1 MGAASVPAAMPA
13 ASREEHSHPTGTS
26 VPKDSRPIRIDATV
40 SDQPLPNSTAGR
52 AMARDIAGQV
62 RPGRADA
69 IAPFEAT
76 KPTPY
81 KVPDA
86 TTVHITTPTAAN
98 ARFKLLRSSSGGS
111 HRPHSARAF
120 KVLDTWDVGTPTQAR
135 THAHHGARLELASL
149 PGPQGGG
156 SGRSARS
163 QRFQDVRAERTWLPF
178 TSPLFIENDDAF
190 GQGDGFDYVQAQM
203 VSVVTVVPVDS
214 ERATTGSTGR
224 ATHRA
229 SSTPRSEASC
239 TESAASARSS
249 RRLQR
254 SSERSA
260 RSSSLSARGA
270 FSPAPNSVSV

>member
-1 MGAASVPAAMPA
+1 
-13 ASREEHSHPTGTS
+13 
-26 VPKDSRPIRIDATV
+26 
-40 SDQPLPNSTAGR
+40 
-52 AMARDIAGQV
+52 MAKIPIAGPV
-62 RPGRADA
+62 GRADA
-69 IAPFEAT
+69 IAPVEAT
-76 KPTPY
+76 KPTTY

-111 HRPHSARAF
+111 QRPHSARAC

-135 THAHHGARLELASL
+135 TRAHHGARLELASL

-163 QRFQDVRAERTWLPF
+163 QRFKDVRADRTWLPF
-178 TSPLFIENDDAF
+178 TSPLFVENDDAF

-203 VSVVTVVPVDS
+203 ASVDP

-224 ATHRA
+224 ATHRT
-229 SSTPRSEASC
+229 SFTPRSEASY

-254 SSERSA
+254 SSERTA

>member
-1 MGAASVPAAMPA
+1 
-13 ASREEHSHPTGTS
+13 
-26 VPKDSRPIRIDATV
+26 
-40 SDQPLPNSTAGR
+40 
-52 AMARDIAGQV
+52 MAKIPIAGPV
-62 RPGRADA
+62 GRADA
-69 IAPFEAT
+69 IAPVEAT
-76 KPTPY
+76 KPTTY

-111 HRPHSARAF
+111 QRPHSARAC

-135 THAHHGARLELASL
+135 TRAHHGARLELASL
-149 PGPQGGG
+149 PGRAHHGARLELASLAGPQGGG

-163 QRFQDVRAERTWLPF
+163 QRFKDVRADRTWLPF
-178 TSPLFIENDDAF
+178 TSPLFVENDDAF

-203 VSVVTVVPVDS
+203 ASVDP

-224 ATHRA
+224 ATHRT
-229 SSTPRSEASC
+229 SFTPRSEASY

-254 SSERSA
+254 SSERTA